1 MKKRMMQLHAE
12 TCHYFEFS
20 DTNDVWERL
29 LHEHTLLRV
38 PPPLRPACLP
48 TIYCLKDNFQRR
60 KRLNMKYL
68 FLLSLVFVT
77 HNCPFLPLPLLYP
90 LFLTAENCAK
100 HRLYKYT
107 DSQTLLET
115 QKSPVVQANEY
126 EGKMEV
132 VQHELPH
139 CTATLNPDCGCV

>member
-1 MKKRMMQLHAE
+1 
-12 TCHYFEFS
+12 
-20 DTNDVWERL
+20 
-29 LHEHTLLRV
+29 
-38 PPPLRPACLP
+38 
-48 TIYCLKDNFQRR
+48 
-60 KRLNMKYL
+60 MKYL
-68 FLLSLVFVT
+68 FPLSLVFVT

-139 CTATLNPDCGCV
+139 CTATLNPDCACVLLFVFKYKYAWMHARVQGKYDGHRTTVAVCKLG